1 MRKIIGKKTEI
12 KIIYY
17 LVWWI
22 KKLKKDST
30 YESKTKLLEDGL
42 VEYIKQYEDDI
53 KVKRKKKRLKEKTN
67 K

>member
-30 YESKTKLLEDGL
+30 YEPKTKLLEYGL
-42 VEYIKQYEDDI
+42 VVYIKEYEDDI
-53 KVKRKKKRLKEKTN
+53 TVKRKLKRVKEKTN